1 MAFSRAGAPEA
12 AKRRAARGVSASPAQ
27 GAHAA
32 ASEASRR
39 RLAERRAAR
48 ERRQREEGGGA
59 QAKESAG
66 AWARATLE
74 AQAPLSVAA
83 TGSDGGRQE
92 EAPPLDAQGAQE
104 PAKVVSL
111 QQRLAETEAE
121 LAETQKELVAERRL
135 LVEERSR
142 HARWTEVANQVM
154 AQQAAMMVELQAQR
168 QQKLQGIE
176 AALVA
181 SEDKLAAREAAVLQK
196 AQQAMGGVDRLNAR
210 LRLLEMDAAQWEE
223 RVVTLAMHAE
233 SVAEASSVLLSGA
246 DNAAAAELK
255 RLRVRAELAETAYLS
270 EKEHAAG
277 MAQRLA
283 EAAASGGVERELYE
297 AEKELAVISAAAM
310 Q

>member
-12 AKRRAARGVSASPAQ
+12 AKRRAARGVSASPDQ

-66 AWARATLE
+66 AWARARLE
-74 AQAPLSVAA
+74 PQPPLR

-111 QQRLAETEAE
+111 QQRQAETEAE

-135 LVEERSR
+135 LV
-142 HARWTEVANQVM
+142 
-154 AQQAAMMVELQAQR
+154 
-168 QQKLQGIE
+168 
-176 AALVA
+176 
-181 SEDKLAAREAAVLQK
+181 
-196 AQQAMGGVDRLNAR
+196 
-210 LRLLEMDAAQWEE
+210 
-223 RVVTLAMHAE
+223 
-233 SVAEASSVLLSGA
+233 
-246 DNAAAAELK
+246 
-255 RLRVRAELAETAYLS
+255 
-270 EKEHAAG
+270 
-277 MAQRLA
+277 
-283 EAAASGGVERELYE
+283 
-297 AEKELAVISAAAM
+297 
-310 Q
+310 